1 MKRLLL
7 CILFFLGFFASQ
19 AQELYEMI
27 SQFRADRSALARKY
41 TLKESDEYYDRFTKF
56 YTDWIEIVTKV
67 PFNTLSPQGKVDY
80 LLMKNYI
87 EKEMFFLKQDE
98 KEFKTVA
105 HVTDFAAPLYEF
117 VKQRRT
123 GRRPDA
129 PALANVFMQAIAS
142 VEAAK
147 SKLTRETPFPSWQN
161 AEKAADV
168 VGSLRVNL
176 KEAKQFYADYDPQ
189 FAWWME
195 KPYDSLNKSLL
206 EYASVL
212 KKHYVNTSVKDDG
225 SGIIGKP
232 IGREALI
239 RSLQSEF
246 IVYSPEEL
254 IAIAEKQ
261 FAWCD
266 AEMVKASG
274 AMGFGNNWKSALEK
288 VKNTYVPPGEQPA
301 LVNRLAEEAIQ
312 FVERNDLVTV
322 PELAKETWR
331 MKMMSPEQ
339 QKINPFFLGGEQI
352 IISYPT
358 QTMEHEEKMM
368 SMRGNNPHFSK
379 ATVHHELIPGHHLQ
393 LFMMQRHKPYRELFS
408 TPFWI
413 EGWALYWE
421 LILWDKGFPGS
432 AEDRIGMLFWRMH
445 RCARIIFSLNYHL
458 GKMSPQQCIDFLVD
472 RVGHERANAEAEV
485 RRSFTGR
492 YGPLYQIAYM
502 VGGLQFYGLR
512 KELVVSG
519 KLTEREFHDRI
530 LREGSIPVEI
540 VRAILTG
547 QTVPED
553 FKTSWRFASE

>member
-7 CILFFLGFFASQ
+7 CILFSLGFFASQ

-27 SQFRADRSALARKY
+27 SQFRADRSALVRKY

-56 YTDWIEIVTKV
+56 YTDWIEVVTKV

-87 EKEMFFLKQDE
+87 EKEVFFLKQDE

-168 VGSLRVNL
+168 VRSLRVNL

-206 EYASVL
+206 EYGSVL

-274 AMGFGNNWKSALEK
+274 AMGFGNNWKAALEK

-432 AEDRIGMLFWRMH
+432 PEDRIGMLFWRMH

-458 GKMSPQQCIDFLVD
+458 GKMTPQQCIDFLVV

>member
-1 MKRLLL
+1 
-7 CILFFLGFFASQ
+7 
-19 AQELYEMI
+19 MI
-27 SQFRADRSALARKY
+27 SQFRADRSALVRKY

-67 PFNTLSPQGKVDY
+67 PFNTLSPQGQVDY
-80 LLMKNYI
+80 VLMKNYL

-98 KEFKTVA
+98 REFKTVA
-105 HVTDFAAPLYEF
+105 HVTDFAAQLYEF

-123 GRRPDA
+123 GHRPDA

-147 SKLTRETPFPSWQN
+147 AKFTGKTPFPSWQN

-168 VGSLRVNL
+168 VGSLRENL
-176 KEAKQFYADYDPQ
+176 KEAKQFYAAYDPQ

-239 RSLQSEF
+239 RSLHSEF

-274 AMGFGNNWKSALEK
+274 AMGFGNNWKAALEK

-312 FVERNDLVTV
+312 FVEKNDLVTV

-432 AEDRIGMLFWRMH
+432 PEDRIGMLFWRMH

-519 KLTEREFHDRI
+519 KLTEKEFHDRI

-547 QTVPED
+547 QTVSED